1 MSIWSWLFSQSS
13 GSSTTPEVVGPSVN
27 PSTGLPMLGDIGVD
41 VAGNLFG
48 SGSAVSSSSGI
59 HHDSMHCFGSDGFD
73 MGCTSGSSLGSGFD

>member
-1 MSIWSWLFSQSS
+1 MSIWSWLFSQNS
-13 GSSTTPEVVGPSVN
+13 GSSTTPAVVGPSVN

-59 HHDSMHCFGSDGFD
+59 HHESLHCFESGSFD
-73 MGCTSGSSLGSGFD
+73 MGSISGSSFGSGFD